1 MIKQYTVENAYTDNE
16 RVSRY
21 IDGKLE
27 FYEVMSYWEV
37 EGYCSALESMGY
49 TKAYDVEKYKKELD
63 AAEEEYN
70 WAAKRYSKKQC
81 HQNQKRERKPLLS
94 QYEKA

>member
-1 MIKQYTVENAYTDNE
+1 MLKQYTVENAYPGNE
-16 RVSRY
+16 KVSRY
-21 IDGKLE
+21 TDGELE

-81 HQNQKRERKPLLS
+81 HQNQKRERKPLL
-94 QYEKA
+94 